1 MIASH
6 DTADELATLRTRLR
20 DVISDATTVLHD
32 AGSLHAAAAAFAPLA
47 TALVA
52 LRDAATEIRVAELVT
67 ARGDR
72 P

>member
-6 DTADELATLRTRLR
+6 DTADELAALRTRLR

-32 AGSLHAAAAAFAPLA
+32 VGSLHAAAAACAPLA

-52 LRDAATEIRVAELVT
+52 LRDAATEVRVAELVT

>member
-6 DTADELATLRTRLR
+6 DTADELAALRTRLR

-32 AGSLHAAAAAFAPLA
+32 AGTNPAAASACAPLA

-52 LRDAATEIRVAELVT
+52 LRDAATEIRVAELVA
-67 ARGDR
+67 ARGAR